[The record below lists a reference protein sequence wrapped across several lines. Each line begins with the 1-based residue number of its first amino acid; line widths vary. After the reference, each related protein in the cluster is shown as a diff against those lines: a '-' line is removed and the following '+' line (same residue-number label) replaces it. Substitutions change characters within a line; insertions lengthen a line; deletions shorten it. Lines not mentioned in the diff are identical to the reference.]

1 MLENFADFNN
11 KKDQNKNAKNKN
23 GNNSRQKKLYVPL
36 KIEKKE
42 IDLYSISSKPFL
54 LLSSIIISEEKE
66 EIIIDKN
73 NKSDKNNNSDKND
86 KKKEAVKSIKNEL
99 HTQI

>member
-1 MLENFADFNN
+1 M
-11 KKDQNKNAKNKN
+11 
-23 GNNSRQKKLYVPL
+23 PL

-73 NKSDKNNNSDKND
+73 NKNEKSDKNGKND
-86 KKKEAVKSIKNEL
+86 KKKEALRSIKNES
-99 HTQI
+99 HT